1 LFPPTIKKGVD
12 MSQQYTACVS
22 GGLTGVGTAY
32 STSKRASVS
41 VSFSLRS
48 YFLSNLKSIQLDI
61 SNRSGSGTP
70 TTVSVQISS
79 DENGDEIILPDTSAT
94 ISAGVTTALS
104 GGAVIAVDTVLYSS
118 SETLY
123 IFVKGNSG
131 TMDIDSVTLNVENN

>member
-1 LFPPTIKKGVD
+1 MCIRD
-12 MSQQYTACVS
+12 RS
-22 GGLTGVGTAY
+22 Y

-61 SNRSGSGTP
+61 SNRSGSSTP

-79 DENGDEIILPDTSAT
+79 DANGDEIILPDTSAT

-104 GGAVIAVDTVLYSS
+104 GGAVIAVDTVLYSA

-123 IFVKGNSG
+123 IFIKGNSG

>member
-1 LFPPTIKKGVD
+1 

-22 GGLTGVGTAY
+22 GGLTGVGTTY

-61 SNRSGSGTP
+61 SNRSGSSTP

-79 DENGDEIILPDTSAT
+79 DANGDEIILPDTSAT